1 MKKEEFIDIKGFS
14 GMYQV
19 STFGNVRS
27 NSNQVKGKNM
37 KPVTVGGYLRVKLCK
52 GHSKK
57 PFFIH
62 RIVAD
67 AFIPNPESKPQVN
80 HIDLDKTNNHVS
92 NLEWCTPSHNIR
104 HSYANGRAKKDS
116 SKKTYKGN
124 KLTSSDVERIMSM
137 RGSMM
142 QKDIAKLFGVTP
154 AVICG
159 IYQGRLWKFIE
170 PNND

>member
-1 MKKEEFIDIKGFS
+1 MEKEEWKDIDGFN
-14 GMYQV
+14 GLYQV
-19 STFGNVRS
+19 STFGNIRS

-52 GHSKK
+52 GDSKK

-62 RIVAD
+62 RIVAN
-67 AFIPNPESKPQVN
+67 AFISNPDGNPQVN
-80 HIDLDKTNNHVS
+80 HIDLDKTNNRVS

-104 HSYANGRAKKDS
+104 HSYANGRTKKDS
-116 SKKTYKGN
+116 SKNTYKGN

-137 RGSMM
+137 RGTMM
-142 QKDIAKLFGVTP
+142 QKDIAKIFGVTP

-159 IYQGRLWKFIE
+159 LYQGRLWKSITQ
-170 PNND
+170 NK